1 MFPRCILCARLTEKR
16 TYAQGTHHLAEAC
29 DISCEAAHMKGTE
42 RGDAVLTQVLSG
54 AEAA

>member
-42 RGDAVLTQVLSG
+42 RGDAVLT
-54 AEAA
+54 